1 MTRIGIRSKETVGT
15 TGVDRDT
22 AMGSAAAMTSEI
34 IFHALLR
41 SGIPEVFLSELG
53 ASDTI
58 PPDNT
63 AIRAENNHNNRGK
76 T

>member
-1 MTRIGIRSKETVGT
+1 M
-15 TGVDRDT
+15 TGVGRDA
-22 AMGSAAAMTSEI
+22 AMDSAAIITNEI
-34 IFHALLR
+34 IFHALQR
-41 SGIPEVFLSELG
+41 SGMPEVFLGGLG

-63 AIRAENNHNNRGK
+63 AIRAENNHNNRGN

>member
-1 MTRIGIRSKETVGT
+1 M
-15 TGVDRDT
+15 TGVDKGT
-22 AMGSAAAMTSEI
+22 AMDSAAVMTSKI
-34 IFHALLR
+34 IFHALQR
-41 SGIPEVFLSELG
+41 SGILEVFLSGLG

-63 AIRAENNHNNRGK
+63 AIRAENNHNNRGN

>member
-1 MTRIGIRSKETVGT
+1 M
-15 TGVDRDT
+15 TGVDRAAATD
-22 AMGSAAAMTSEI
+22 SAAVIINEI
-34 IFHALLR
+34 IFHALQR
-41 SGIPEVFLSELG
+41 SGMPEVFLGGLG

-63 AIRAENNHNNRGK
+63 AIRAENNHNNRGN

>member
-1 MTRIGIRSKETVGT
+1 M
-15 TGVDRDT
+15 TGVDID
-22 AMGSAAAMTSEI
+22 AATDIAAVITNEI

-41 SGIPEVFLSELG
+41 SGILEVFMIGQG

-63 AIRAENNHNNRGK
+63 AIRAENNQNNRGE

>member
-1 MTRIGIRSKETVGT
+1 MTRVGK
-15 TGVDRDT
+15 D
-22 AMGSAAAMTSEI
+22 AAPASAAIMTSEI
-34 IFHALLR
+34 IFHALKG
-41 SGIPEVFLSELG
+41 SGIPEVFLIGLG